1 MAQDTERQRGGGSL
15 ASPAGAER
23 ELTRGQRLTL
33 LITAVAGHGIKHLMN
48 AAFAVLLPEIKTTL
62 GLTNTQ
68 VGILSTSRFLAG
80 GVANFPAGYIADR
93 FTNLRAI
100 VLGISIAGIGVTYF
114 LVGITTSFWLVTV
127 FSSLMIV
134 AISLWHP
141 AAIGSLSRQFTSNRG
156 FAISLHGTG
165 GSVGEAVGP
174 LIAGLLVGAFTWQ
187 FISQGAIIPGI
198 ILGFAIWL
206 ILRRI
211 PADIGQAASFGDYF
225 VGVRSLLSNRR
236 LLLVLFFTGG
246 FAGAQATMYTFLPV
260 YLREDIAL
268 EPEVVGIYLA
278 LLNLPG
284 LASQPAMG
292 YLSDRWGRKA
302 VLFPAMA
309 SLGVFYLLLG
319 IVPGGWP
326 LVATVIAAGLFFYPM
341 MAIFLASAADLA
353 PSDVQSTTVSL
364 VFGVATLVG
373 SFAPLVA
380 GYLADEYS
388 LRATFYFCAAL
399 VLAASFVALVTRW
412 ERQRDLA
419 AAE

>member
-1 MAQDTERQRGGGSL
+1 LTQNIQQQGDGSS
-15 ASPAGAER
+15 ASGPAER
-23 ELTRGQRLTL
+23 ELTRGQRRTL
-33 LITAVAGHGIKHLMN
+33 LITAVTGHGIKHLMN
-48 AAFAVLLPEIKTTL
+48 AAFAVLLPEMKTTL

-80 GVANFPAGYIADR
+80 GLANFPAGYIADR

-100 VLGISIAGIGVTYF
+100 VLGISIAGIGITYF
-114 LVGITTSFWLVTV
+114 LVGITTSFWLMTI
-127 FSSLMIV
+127 FASLMIV

-174 LIAGLLVGAFTWQ
+174 LIAGVLVGAFTWQ
-187 FISQGAIIPGI
+187 FISQGAIIPGL
-198 ILGFAIWL
+198 ILGFAVWL

-225 VGVRSLLSNRR
+225 VGVRGLLSNKR
-236 LLLVLFFTGG
+236 LLLVLLFTGG

-268 EPEVVGIYLA
+268 EPEVVGLYLS
-278 LLNLPG
+278 LLNVPG

-309 SLGVFYLLLG
+309 SLGVFYVLLG
-319 IVPGGWP
+319 TVPGGWP
-326 LVATVIAAGLFFYPM
+326 LVATVIGAGLFFYPM

-388 LRATFYFCAAL
+388 LKATFYFCAAL
-399 VLAASFVALVTRW
+399 VLSAAFVALVTRW
-412 ERQRDLA
+412 ERPREYA
-419 AAE
+419 TTE

>member
-1 MAQDTERQRGGGSL
+1 MVT
-15 ASPAGAER
+15 
-23 ELTRGQRLTL
+23 TVT
-33 LITAVAGHGIKHLMN
+33 GHGIKHLMN
-48 AAFAVLLPEIKTTL
+48 AAFAVLLPEMKTTL

-80 GVANFPAGYIADR
+80 GLANFPAGYIADR

-100 VLGISIAGIGVTYF
+100 VLGISIAGIGITYF
-114 LVGITTSFWLVTV
+114 LVGITTSFWLMTV
-127 FSSLMIV
+127 FASLMIV

-174 LIAGLLVGAFTWQ
+174 LIAGVLVGAFTWQ
-187 FISQGAIIPGI
+187 FISQGAIIPGL
-198 ILGFAIWL
+198 ILGFAVWL

-225 VGVRSLLSNRR
+225 VGVRGLLSNKR
-236 LLLVLFFTGG
+236 LLLVLLFTGG

-268 EPEVVGIYLA
+268 EPEVVGLYLS
-278 LLNLPG
+278 LLNVPG

-309 SLGVFYLLLG
+309 SLGVFYVLLG
-319 IVPGGWP
+319 TVPGGWP
-326 LVATVIAAGLFFYPM
+326 LVATVIGAGLFFYPM

-399 VLAASFVALVTRW
+399 VLSAAFVALVTRW
-412 ERQRDLA
+412 ERPREYA
-419 AAE
+419 TTE

>member
-1 MAQDTERQRGGGSL
+1 MAQDIQQQGDGSS
-15 ASPAGAER
+15 ASGPAER
-23 ELTRGQRLTL
+23 ELTRGQRRTL
-33 LITAVAGHGIKHLMN
+33 LITAVTGHGIKHLMN
-48 AAFAVLLPEIKTTL
+48 AAFAVLLPEMKTTL

-80 GVANFPAGYIADR
+80 GLANFPAGYIADR

-100 VLGISIAGIGVTYF
+100 VLGISIAGIGITYF
-114 LVGITTSFWLVTV
+114 LVGITTSFWLMTV
-127 FSSLMIV
+127 FASLMIV

-174 LIAGLLVGAFTWQ
+174 LIAGVLVGAFTWQ
-187 FISQGAIIPGI
+187 FISQGAIIPGL
-198 ILGFAIWL
+198 ILGFAVWL

-211 PADIGQAASFGDYF
+211 PADIGQSASFGDYF
-225 VGVRSLLSNRR
+225 VGVRGLLSNKR
-236 LLLVLFFTGG
+236 LLLVLLFTGG

-268 EPEVVGIYLA
+268 EPEVVGLYLS
-278 LLNLPG
+278 LLNVPG

-309 SLGVFYLLLG
+309 SLGVFYVLLG
-319 IVPGGWP
+319 TVPGGWP
-326 LVATVIAAGLFFYPM
+326 LVATVIGAGLFFYPM

-399 VLAASFVALVTRW
+399 VLSAAFVALVTRW
-412 ERQRDLA
+412 ERPREYA
-419 AAE
+419 TTE

>member
-1 MAQDTERQRGGGSL
+1 MAQDIQQQGDGSS
-15 ASPAGAER
+15 ASGPAER
-23 ELTRGQRLTL
+23 ELTRGQRRTL
-33 LITAVAGHGIKHLMN
+33 LITAVTGHGIKHLMN
-48 AAFAVLLPEIKTTL
+48 AAFAVLLPEMKTTL

-80 GVANFPAGYIADR
+80 GLANFPAGYIADR

-100 VLGISIAGIGVTYF
+100 VLGISIAGIGITYF
-114 LVGITTSFWLVTV
+114 LVGITTSFWLMTL
-127 FSSLMIV
+127 FASLMIV

-174 LIAGLLVGAFTWQ
+174 LIAGVLVGAFTWQ
-187 FISQGAIIPGI
+187 FISQGAIIPGL
-198 ILGFAIWL
+198 ILGLAVWL

-225 VGVRSLLSNRR
+225 VGVRGLLSNKR

-268 EPEVVGIYLA
+268 EPEVVGLYLS
-278 LLNLPG
+278 LLNVPG

-309 SLGVFYLLLG
+309 SLGVFYVLLG
-319 IVPGGWP
+319 TVPGGWP
-326 LVATVIAAGLFFYPM
+326 LVATVIGAGLFFYPM

-399 VLAASFVALVTRW
+399 VLSAAFVALVTRW
-412 ERQRDLA
+412 ERPREYA
-419 AAE
+419 TTE

>member
-1 MAQDTERQRGGGSL
+1 MAQDIQQQGDGPS
-15 ASPAGAER
+15 ASGPAER
-23 ELTRGQRLTL
+23 ELTRGQRRTL
-33 LITAVAGHGIKHLMN
+33 LITAVTGHGIKHLMN
-48 AAFAVLLPEIKTTL
+48 AAFAVLLPEMKTTL

-80 GVANFPAGYIADR
+80 GLANFPAGYIADR

-100 VLGISIAGIGVTYF
+100 VLGISIAGIGITYF
-114 LVGITTSFWLVTV
+114 LVGITTSFWLMTI
-127 FSSLMIV
+127 FASLMIV

-174 LIAGLLVGAFTWQ
+174 LIAGVLVGAFTWQ
-187 FISQGAIIPGI
+187 FISQGAIIPGL
-198 ILGFAIWL
+198 ILGLAVWL

-225 VGVRSLLSNRR
+225 VGVRGLLSNKR

-268 EPEVVGIYLA
+268 EPEVVGLYLS
-278 LLNLPG
+278 LLNVPG

-309 SLGVFYLLLG
+309 SLGVFYVLLG
-319 IVPGGWP
+319 TVPGGWP
-326 LVATVIAAGLFFYPM
+326 LVATVIGAGLFFYPM

-399 VLAASFVALVTRW
+399 VLSAAFVALVTRW
-412 ERQRDLA
+412 ERPREYA
-419 AAE
+419 TTE

>member
-1 MAQDTERQRGGGSL
+1 MTQNIQQQGDGSS
-15 ASPAGAER
+15 ASGPAER
-23 ELTRGQRLTL
+23 ELTRGQRRTL
-33 LITAVAGHGIKHLMN
+33 LITAVTGHGIKHLMN
-48 AAFAVLLPEIKTTL
+48 AAFAVLLPEMKTTL

-80 GVANFPAGYIADR
+80 GLANFPAGYIADR

-100 VLGISIAGIGVTYF
+100 VLGISIAGIGITYF
-114 LVGITTSFWLVTV
+114 LVGITTSFWLMTI
-127 FSSLMIV
+127 FASLMIV

-174 LIAGLLVGAFTWQ
+174 LIAGVLVGAFTWQ
-187 FISQGAIIPGI
+187 FISQGAIIPGL
-198 ILGFAIWL
+198 ILGFAVWL

-225 VGVRSLLSNRR
+225 VGVRGLLSNKR
-236 LLLVLFFTGG
+236 LLLVLLFTGG

-268 EPEVVGIYLA
+268 EPEVVGLYLS
-278 LLNLPG
+278 LLNVPG

-309 SLGVFYLLLG
+309 SLGVFYVLLG
-319 IVPGGWP
+319 TVPGGWP
-326 LVATVIAAGLFFYPM
+326 LVATVIGAGLFFYPM

-388 LRATFYFCAAL
+388 LKATFYFCAAL
-399 VLAASFVALVTRW
+399 VLSAAFVALVTRW
-412 ERQRDLA
+412 ERPREYA
-419 AAE
+419 TTE

>member
-1 MAQDTERQRGGGSL
+1 MAQNIQQQGEGST
-15 ASPAGAER
+15 ASAPAER
-23 ELTRGQRLTL
+23 ELTPGQRRTL

-48 AAFAVLLPEIKTTL
+48 AAFAVLLPEMKTTL

-80 GVANFPAGYIADR
+80 GLANFPAGYIADR

-100 VLGISIAGIGVTYF
+100 VLGISIAGIGITYF
-114 LVGITTSFWLVTV
+114 LVGVTTSFWLVTI
-127 FSSLMIV
+127 FASLMIV

-165 GSVGEAVGP
+165 GSVGEVIGP
-174 LIAGLLVGAFTWQ
+174 LIAGLLLAVFTWQ
-187 FISQGAIIPGI
+187 FISQGAIIPGL

-225 VGVRSLLSNRR
+225 IGLRSLLSNKR

-268 EPEVVGIYLA
+268 QSEAVGLYLA
-278 LLNLPG
+278 LLHLPG
-284 LASQPAMG
+284 LVSQPVMG

-309 SLGVFYLLLG
+309 SLGIFYVLLG
-319 IVPGGWP
+319 TVPDGWP
-326 LVATVIAAGLFFYPM
+326 LVATILAAGMFFYPM
-341 MAIFLASAADLA
+341 MAIFLAAAADLA
-353 PSDVQSTTVSL
+353 PPDVQSTTVSL

-373 SFAPLVA
+373 SLAPLLG
-380 GYLADEYS
+380 GYLADEFS
-388 LRATFYFCAAL
+388 LQWTVYFCATL
-399 VLAASFVALVTRW
+399 VLASALVALVTRW
-412 ERQRDLA
+412 ERRPETVPTGQ
-419 AAE
+419 